1 MEMCVYCE
9 QPLAETERVRW
20 YSECV
25 HPACYEEL
33 LANELAV
40 LVMERRADQ
49 RQEDSLSDQQVIS
62 SLV

>member
-49 RQEDSLSDQQVIS
+49 RQEDSLSDQ
-62 SLV
+62 